1 MLGEPEISFSKNK
14 ISKKEQNEILGVYR
28 HRPGFVARSRPIRT
42 YGRIQITN
50 KNDNIYIQ
58 SRRGPW
64 RASLQIFKSD
74 LGQNIYI
81 VDDGKINPTLIS
93 ISNNSLTIDR
103 LASLDKDERAK
114 GW

>member
-1 MLGEPEISFSKNK
+1 MIHLNLTSGLVEEITEEIVYSLLGEPEISFSKNK

-64 RASLQIFKSD
+64 RDSLQIFK
-74 LGQNIYI
+74 
-81 VDDGKINPTLIS
+81 
-93 ISNNSLTIDR
+93 
-103 LASLDKDERAK
+103 
-114 GW
+114 